1 VRIPAFNIELSFAV
15 FAPIK
20 GGYSASVAAALGIVR
35 AGDREFIT
43 TALK

>member
-35 AGDREFIT
+35 AGAES
-43 TALK
+43 L